1 MAESRPPKP
10 WLLIVAGVLL
20 ACLLGYALLAGWL
33 PARHRIARLEAEM
46 REVYAREAALQSR
59 LAQEEQLRRQL
70 DALQSERD
78 ALARRV
84 EQLERELAGAL
95 ARRR

>member
-1 MAESRPPKP
+1 MAEPRPPKP

-20 ACLLGYALLAGWL
+20 ACLLGYALFAGWL
-33 PARHRIARLEAEM
+33 PARQRIARLEAEM

-59 LAQEEQLRRQL
+59 LAQEEQRRQQL
-70 DALQSERD
+70 DALRNERD

-84 EQLERELAGAL
+84 ELLERQLAGAP